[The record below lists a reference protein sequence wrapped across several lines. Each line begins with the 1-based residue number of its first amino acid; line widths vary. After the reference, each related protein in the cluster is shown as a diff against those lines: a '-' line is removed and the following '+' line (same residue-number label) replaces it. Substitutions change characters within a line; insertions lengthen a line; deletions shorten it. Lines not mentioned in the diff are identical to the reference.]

1 MGYLES
7 ILGKD
12 EKIVFAT
19 RRHWLTIAGDVIG
32 AAILSIIII
41 AAAVLPL
48 SLRPEIGPISLLLL
62 LLLVLPLGRLLNKYL
77 YWWNEKFIVTNR
89 RIVQIEGVFNKHV
102 VDSSLEK
109 VNDIVMNQ
117 TMMGRLLGYADI
129 EIMTASDA
137 GVNKLDN
144 LANPIYFKTTM
155 LDQKEQMG
163 DEDRPH
169 SGAPDQPLPKTIPE
183 LIDDL
188 AALRDRGVITDAEFQ
203 AKKNELLSRM

>member
-12 EKIVFAT
+12 ERIVFAT
-19 RRHWLTIAGDVIG
+19 RRHWLAITRTVVL
-32 AAILSIIII
+32 AAVLSIIII

-48 SLRPEIGPISLLLL
+48 TLAPGIGAISLLLL
-62 LLLVLPLGRLLNKYL
+62 LLLVFPLGTLLRRYL
-77 YWWNEKFIVTNR
+77 DWWNEQFIVTNR

-109 VNDIVMNQ
+109 VNDVVMHQ

-129 EIMTASDA
+129 EILTASDIS
-137 GVNKLDN
+137 VNKLDSI
-144 LANPIYFKTTM
+144 ANPIRFKTTM
-155 LDQKEQMG
+155 LDQKELMG

-169 SGAPDQPLPKTIPE
+169 GGASDQPPPKTIPE
-183 LIDDL
+183 LIGDL
-188 AALRDRGVITDAEFQ
+188 AALCDRGVISEEEFQ
-203 AKKNELLSRM
+203 AKKKDLLSRM